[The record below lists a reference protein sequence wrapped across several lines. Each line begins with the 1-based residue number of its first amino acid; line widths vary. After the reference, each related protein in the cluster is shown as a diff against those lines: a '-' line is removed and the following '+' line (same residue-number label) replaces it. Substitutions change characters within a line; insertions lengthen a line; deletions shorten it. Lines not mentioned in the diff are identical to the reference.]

1 MRHGEESVQWPVAW
15 LGLAGYLSVMGYAV
29 VGVFQILVWNPMAAV
44 PGATLDEIHAVMERA
59 NESLSAPVVLV
70 WAATGT
76 LLAAAVLI
84 ATLKQSISIK
94 VTTVLYLL
102 LLALGAPSHMMA
114 SFPAGMGIADAFATS
129 GGDHAPWGV
138 MLYIIS
144 ALAFLA
150 LPVVAVSRNRPE
162 APGV

>member
-29 VGVFQILVWNPMAAV
+29 VGVFQILVWNPLAAV
-44 PGATLDEIHAVMERA
+44 PGATLDEIHAVMDRA

-138 MLYIIS
+138 MLYIVS

>member
-1 MRHGEESVQWPVAW
+1 MRHGEESVQWPVTL
-15 LGLAGYLSVMGYAV
+15 LGLAGYLSVVGYAV
-29 VGVFQILVWNPMAAV
+29 AGVFQILVWNPLAAV

-138 MLYIIS
+138 MLYIVS

>member
-44 PGATLDEIHAVMERA
+44 PGATLDEIHAVMDRA

>member
-138 MLYIIS
+138 MLYIVS